1 MQKQLWGLR
10 VLADHFTFQCMT
22 MTPSLFTNHI
32 NLAGLGPRS
41 KTSLFYEAFSLSSG
55 LDFSSSESSRGRAG
69 DSSGSSSS
77 SLSPTSGYSSYDIL
91 DTLGGLGANRDIG
104 NFNTITIM

>member
-1 MQKQLWGLR
+1 MKIAIEKNWFNTEIIKAA
-10 VLADHFTFQCMT
+10 V
-22 MTPSLFTNHI
+22 
-32 NLAGLGPRS
+32 AGLGPRS

-55 LDFSSSESSRGRAG
+55 LDFSSSESSRGQAG

-91 DTLGGLGANRDIG
+91 DTLGANRDIG
-104 NFNTITIM
+104 NEQLDINTQLEQV